1 MTASPVLKSVAPM
14 AELVAVK
21 PRSKRRLLMVALP
34 LALLLA
40 GGGYWLT
47 GGRYE
52 STENANLHQAR
63 LSIASDIAGRVVSVG
78 IADNQP
84 VKAGDV
90 LFQVDPEP
98 YRLALA
104 QAEVGVES
112 ARLAVE
118 QLKVSYRQATVQAKL
133 AEDDAA
139 YQLAEL
145 ERQQTL
151 LAKGVATGTSL
162 EDAQHLALRAS
173 EQRMVA
179 NQSVASVL
187 AALGGDP
194 EVVTDS
200 HPTVQAAIVA
210 RDRAK
215 YNLDLTTVKAP
226 ADGVVYQASS
236 FKPGQMV
243 AAGQALFALVETGDV
258 WVEANFKETQLASIA
273 VGQAVE
279 VTFDLNSR
287 QAYAGTVEAIG
298 AGTGAEFSLLP
309 AQNATGNWVKV
320 TQRVP
325 VRVQLN
331 DRAAV
336 TGLASGMSAE
346 VTVDTGQS
354 RSLGALFA
362 PAPAEK

>member
-1 MTASPVLKSVAPM
+1 MTANPALTSVTPDLAGVAPR
-14 AELVAVK
+14 
-21 PRSKRRLLMVALP
+21 RSRKALMLALP
-34 LALLLA
+34 VALLLA
-40 GGGYWLT
+40 GGGYWLM

-63 LSIASDIAGRVVSVG
+63 LSIAADIAGRVVSVG

-84 VKAGDV
+84 VKAGDM

-104 QAEVGVES
+104 QAEVGIES
-112 ARLAVE
+112 ARMAVE
-118 QLKVSYRQATVQAKL
+118 QLKVGYRQATVQAKL

-139 YQLAEL
+139 YLVAEL
-145 ERQQTL
+145 ERQQAL
-151 LAKGVATGTSL
+151 SAKGVATGTSL
-162 EDAQHLALRAS
+162 DDARHLAQRAS

-194 EVVTDS
+194 EVATDT

-226 ADGVVYQASS
+226 ADGLIYQASS

-273 VGQAVE
+273 VGQTAE
-279 VTFDLNSR
+279 VTFDLNAR

-325 VRVQLN
+325 VRIHLN
-331 DRAAV
+331 DSAAV
-336 TGLASGMSAE
+336 AGLASGMSAE

-354 RSLGALFA
+354 RSIGALFA
-362 PAPAEK
+362 PALPEK